1 MNKRIIEIAALFT
14 LSATVSTVANSAPIT
29 LGLSGTLDTGSLS
42 IHQDFI
48 DAPFSGTLEFD
59 LSARQIQSGN
69 SNPFYE
75 LTSWSILVT
84 GENSNSL
91 LLENS
96 GETLDAGV
104 LTLSTASDIVQLVID
119 EDINTGGS
127 TNLDRTLR
135 LQFDPQL
142 DITVDTTF
150 EDLGNLL
157 FLPPSSLLQF
167 STSQA
172 PMTVASAELSV
183 IPVPAA
189 IWLFGSS
196 LGLLGWMRVPTRPCR
211 RR

>member
-1 MNKRIIEIAALFT
+1 MNSRLIATAAVFT
-14 LSATVSTVANSAPIT
+14 LSATFSTAAMSAPVT

-48 DAPFSGTLEFD
+48 NAPFSGTLEFD
-59 LSARQIQSGN
+59 LDARQIQSGN

-84 GENSNSL
+84 GDNSNSL
-91 LLENS
+91 LLESS

-104 LTLSTASDIVQLVID
+104 LTLSTSSDIVQLVID

-142 DITVDTTF
+142 NITVDTTF

-167 STSQA
+167 STSQV
-172 PMTVASAELSV
+172 PMTIASASLDV
-183 IPVPAA
+183 VPIPAA
-189 IWLFGSS
+189 VWLFGSG
-196 LGLLGWMRVPTRPCR
+196 LGLLGWVR
-211 RR
+211 RRRLA

>member
-1 MNKRIIEIAALFT
+1 MNRKLIATASLLTVSAT
-14 LSATVSTVANSAPIT
+14 LSGVSNAAPIT
-29 LGLSGTLDTGSLS
+29 LSLNGTLDTGSLS

-48 DAPFSGTLEFD
+48 NAPFSGTLEFD
-59 LSARQIQSGN
+59 LSTRQIQSGN

-84 GENSNSL
+84 GDNSNSL
-91 LLENS
+91 LLESS
-96 GETLDAGV
+96 GEALDAGV
-104 LTLSTASDIVQLVID
+104 LTLSTSSDIVQLEID

-142 DITVDTTF
+142 NITVDTTF

-167 STSQA
+167 STSQV
-172 PMTVASAELSV
+172 PMTVASANLSV
-183 IPVPAA
+183 VPIPAA
-189 IWLFGSS
+189 VWLFGSA
-196 LGLLGWMRVPTRPCR
+196 LAGLGWLR
-211 RR
+211 RKQASSR